1 MSAFEKLTDLLPSLW
16 RPEPDDQTLVAQ
28 WLRAVGQS
36 MDQAAAQIQDVLR
49 AHWSDTADAA
59 LWAPHYQAVR
69 RERGQKPANVRDP
82 NDFTELELYPHL
94 CDMARLAA
102 LLDLPPWRDPA
113 SLREKVEEY
122 RARIQDVVAA
132 YADGLVTREAL
143 ARLVEAALPEDMA
156 APLARRDAMF
166 AIEEPVALLT
176 RTESLLIPFAQ
187 EGSLVTPLSSWPL
200 PDAARTPA
208 FILQGI
214 APVDGVEATVNPMIE
229 RHQFNAVPSGVG
241 LAWQGTLADGEAL
254 RFAPSRCSW
263 LLRDG
268 ELQTSDA
275 ETAETAARDPSANG
289 PWTPA
294 APLPEGE
301 ARTLTL
307 GPDGMLWSIVET
319 ATEWLVQ
326 RFDGSGFQAV
336 ETDAPA
342 GPFHAILA
350 QGDKLFLAAEQG
362 LFHTPL
368 WPDTGEDR
376 WTAVADVDGSIRAL
390 IAVQDG
396 IAAAGEQGLWRVGA
410 DGVLIMQSLA
420 GVDLQ
425 SLGVNGDQGY
435 CATDAALFLFQGE
448 TAFRYDGSGL
458 SENIPDWQAVA
469 QPDNAMTSP
478 LPPVRVITT
487 TPDGSLWLGTREG
500 LARWTVRDGR
510 TTLLEAYPDIIAG
523 PVNALH
529 VDDRGMLWIAADAG
543 LFRFDGRTI
552 AQCDLAQSR
561 WVSLGFADTV
571 FPSDITEAPRGHWL
585 FDSVSS
591 KWQQWTG
598 TRFADPQLPMRA
610 AVADPMQAAL
620 TAPSVRAE
628 RGTWDGSA
636 FIATAAVPAG
646 ELRMRIKPDDT
657 RIVDAGVPFLPLPA
671 PGARW
676 RYLQLDEAP
685 TPPALRPWWSREG
698 QLFPPPTRDAPF
710 PGHFRQPTGFEED
723 GHFDN
728 AMFVYPPSAR
738 LAASYA
744 VAPQVGVRIR
754 LFQSDP
760 SVAPEPALVERV
772 WALVVRARAAG
783 VPLQLMAD
791 GRLVKESTS

>member
-1 MSAFEKLTDLLPSLW
+1 
-16 RPEPDDQTLVAQ
+16 
-28 WLRAVGQS
+28 
-36 MDQAAAQIQDVLR
+36 
-49 AHWSDTADAA
+49 
-59 LWAPHYQAVR
+59 
-69 RERGQKPANVRDP
+69 
-82 NDFTELELYPHL
+82 
-94 CDMARLAA
+94 
-102 LLDLPPWRDPA
+102 
-113 SLREKVEEY
+113 
-122 RARIQDVVAA
+122 
-132 YADGLVTREAL
+132 
-143 ARLVEAALPEDMA
+143 VEAALPEDMA
-156 APLARRDAMF
+156 APLSRRYAMF

-176 RTESLLIPFAQ
+176 RTEALVIPLAQ
-187 EGSLVTPLSSWPL
+187 EGGLVTPLSSWPL
-200 PDAARTPA
+200 PDAALTPA
-208 FILQGI
+208 FIVQGV
-214 APVDGVEATVNPMIE
+214 APGAGVEATVNPMIE
-229 RHQFNAVPSGVG
+229 RHRFDAVPAGVG

-254 RFAPSRCSW
+254 RFSPARCSW

-268 ELQTSDA
+268 ALQSSNA

-289 PWTPA
+289 PWALATA
-294 APLPEGE
+294 LTEGE
-301 ARTLTL
+301 ARALTI
-307 GPDGMLWSIVET
+307 GPDGMLWLIVET

-326 RFDGSGFQAV
+326 RYDGTNFQAV

-350 QGDKLFLAAEQG
+350 HGDKLFLAAEQG

-368 WPDTGEDR
+368 WPDSGEDR
-376 WTAVADVDGSIRAL
+376 WTSVADVDGAVRA
-390 IAVQDG
+390 IAAVQDG
-396 IAAAGEQGLWRVGA
+396 IAAAGEQGLWRVGT
-410 DGVLIMQSLA
+410 DGVLIMQSLT

-425 SLGVNGDQGY
+425 SIGVNGDQGY
-435 CATDAALFLFQGE
+435 VASDRALFLFQGE
-448 TAFRYDGSGL
+448 AAFRYDGSGL
-458 SENIPDWQAVA
+458 SENVPDWQPIA

-478 LPPVRVITT
+478 LPPVRVMAM
-487 TPDGSLWLGTREG
+487 TPDGSLWLGTADG
-500 LARWTVRDGR
+500 LARWTVRDAR
-510 TTLLEAYPDIIAG
+510 TTLLEAYPDLIAG

-543 LFRFDGRTI
+543 LFRYDGRTI
-552 AQCDLAQSR
+552 AHCDLAQSR
-561 WVSLGFADTV
+561 WVSLGLADTV
-571 FPSDITEAPRGHWL
+571 YPSDILQAPRGHWR

-598 TRFADPQLPMRA
+598 TRFADPQLPMRTA
-610 AVADPMQAAL
+610 ASDPMQAAL

-636 FIATAAVPAG
+636 FTATAAVPTS

-671 PGARW
+671 SGARW

-685 TPPALRPWWSREG
+685 TPPTLRPWWSREG

-710 PGHFRQPTGFEED
+710 PGHFRQDAGYNDD

-738 LAASYA
+738 LAASYPL
-744 VAPQVGVRIR
+744 APQVGVRIR
-754 LFQSDP
+754 LFLSDP

-772 WALVVRARAAG
+772 WALVARARAAG